1 MGLLIG
7 LCLNLL
13 ITMWVYLDAKKRGH
27 NAPGGWAFLVFI
39 FLIIFLPLYLMMR
52 KPLPGMAFVMPTGQP
67 TPCAT
72 CGKYS
77 VVNSGANFCA
87 LCGAHRMGIA

>member
-7 LCLNLL
+7 FILLML
-13 ITMWVYLDAKKRGH
+13 ITSWVYRDAKKRGH
-27 NAPGGWAFLVFI
+27 GAPGGWALLVACC
-39 FLIIFLPLYLMMR
+39 LIIFLPLDLMMR
-52 KPLPGMAFVMPTGQP
+52 KPLPGMAFVMPAGQP
-67 TPCAT
+67 TLCAT

-77 VVNSGANFCA
+77 VATSGSNFCA